1 MNLREMLAAFD
12 AWRVAGE
19 DLVLATVYDTSGS
32 TYSKAGAQ
40 MLIDPGGRFRG
51 MLSGGCLE
59 GDLAER
65 AAATLASGRPDAVT
79 YDLGSSDE
87 ELWGLGVGCDGV
99 MRIFL
104 QPLAAAADHAPFA
117 AMADVYRGD
126 AAGAAATVVA
136 SGHDALLPGTTVVRD
151 GSGQLVAG
159 GDAGLA
165 ELAAAGLAD
174 VAATRENRL
183 QTLVVSD
190 RPVELLFACLAPP
203 PRILVL
209 GAGLDAEPVVRL
221 LAELGW
227 RVTVQDHRPA
237 YVARGDFPGAERV
250 LSVPAADVGREIDLD
265 RHDAAIIMSHHLQT
279 DRTYLATLADT
290 RIGYI
295 GLLGPVAR
303 RRRLQ
308 KDLGENAD
316 RLAGRV
322 HGPAGLDLGGRGP
335 AAIALS
341 IVAELHRQL
350 LGRSQG

>member
-1 MNLREMLAAFD
+1 MNLRELLAAFD
-12 AWRVAGE
+12 AWRAAGE

-40 MLIDPGGRFRG
+40 MLIDPDGRFRG

-59 GDLAER
+59 GDLVER
-65 AAATLASGRPDAVT
+65 AAATLAAARPEAVS

-104 QPLAAAADHAPFA
+104 QPLMAAANYAPFA
-117 AMADVYRGD
+117 AMAEVYRGD
-126 AAGAAATVVA
+126 APGAAATVIA
-136 SGHDALLPGTTVVRD
+136 SGSDAVTPGTTVVRD
-151 GSGQLVAG
+151 GDGRLAAG
-159 GDAGLA
+159 GEGPLA
-165 ELAAAGLAD
+165 RLAADGLAD

-183 QTLVVSD
+183 QTLVLAE
-190 RPVELLFACLAPP
+190 RPVDVLLACLAPP

-221 LAELGW
+221 PAELGW

-250 LSVPAADVGREIDLD
+250 LSVPAADIGREIDLD

-279 DRTYLATLADT
+279 DRSYLATLAES
-290 RIGYI
+290 RMGYI

-308 KDLGENAD
+308 MDLGETAD

-341 IVAELHRQL
+341 IVAELHRVI
-350 LGRSQG
+350 GGNWG